1 MRAALYI
8 RVSTMDQVEGY
19 SISAQKHQL
28 TAYCESQG
36 WDISGFY
43 VDEGISAKDTKRPEL
58 QRMLG
63 HIKEDMIDVVVVY
76 KLDRLTRSVID
87 LYNLLQV
94 FEENNCKFKSS
105 TEVYDTTSAIGR
117 MFITL
122 VASFA
127 QFERERLGER
137 VSMGMSQKV
146 REGGWHG
153 SQPPYG
159 YDLVDGEI
167 IINEAQAKYV
177 RWIYDWYIEGLSDRK
192 TAMRLN
198 DMGVPTKQDTTWRE
212 ARIRYILTNPIYY
225 GSLRWGV
232 RVNQD
237 QAFEVENAVPPI
249 IDKETFEQVQRI
261 RDGRRGLHPRRMTSP
276 YVFSGALRCARCG
289 GAFKGH
295 KRNRGKTAHLSYR
308 CVNRYENQCDMPM
321 ISERILEGAFLKFF
335 KQIPEPTVEPQDRQP
350 DNLKEI
356 ESLERDLAEIKRR
369 RKKWQ
374 YAWAN
379 ELMTDEEYK
388 DRMKEEQRLE
398 DEIRNELNEISVEKE
413 ELPPEHANIIGQY
426 IQENWEELTQQEKK
440 VFVQNTIEEMLI
452 ERVDVK
458 TRADRAKILEIRF
471 K

>member
-1 MRAALYI
+1 MRTALYG
-8 RVSTMDQVEGY
+8 RVSTEEQYKEGF
-19 SISAQKHQL
+19 SIAAQRERL
-28 TAYCESQG
+28 EAYAKSQG
-36 WDISGFY
+36 WDVIDYY
-43 VDEGISAKDTKRPEL
+43 VDEVSAKDTNRPAL
-58 QRMLG
+58 QRMLKDIEEG
-63 HIKEDMIDVVVVY
+63 IIDVVLVY
-76 KLDRLTRSVID
+76 RLDRLTRSVLD
-87 LYNLLQV
+87 LYQLLDL
-94 FEENNCKFKSS
+94 FEENNCKFKSA
-105 TEVYDTTSAIGR
+105 TEVYDTTTAMGR
-117 MFITL
+117 LFITL
-122 VASFA
+122 VAALA
-127 QFERERLGER
+127 QWERENLSER
-137 VSMGMSQKV
+137 VSMGMSQKA
-146 REGGWHG
+146 RQGEWHG
-153 SQPPYG
+153 SRPPFG
-159 YDLVDGEI
+159 YDYSDGELR
-167 IINEAQAKYV
+167 INADEAKYIQ
-177 RWIYDWYIEGLSDRK
+177 WIYKWYIDGLSDRK
-192 TAMRLN
+192 IAIRLN
-198 DMGVPTKQDTTWRE
+198 DMGVTTKQGASWRE
-212 ARIRYILTNPIYY
+212 GRIRYILTNPLYI
-225 GSLRWGV
+225 GTMRWGV
-232 RVNQD
+232 RVNQE
-237 QAFEVENAVPPI
+237 QAFEVEDAAPAI
-249 IDKETFEQVQRI
+249 IDNETYEQAQRT